1 MSLAEFKVFQAREID
16 LAAEAARQ
24 QFVTPGDGMAAVYRQ
39 KLLAGRDD
47 GVASSHVATAYV
59 YRAAAAL
66 REAYLLAL
74 AAEVARFEA
83 DATPNPANYPLMNG
97 RATRLGV
104 PLAGVAEEWRAKADA
119 WIAAASEIED
129 LREGAKE
136 AIAAANTEGE
146 VIAAMQV
153 TWPTP

>member
-59 YRAAAAL
+59 YRACHMRGGGRCACAWSRMICSAGTIC
-66 REAYLLAL
+66 R
-74 AAEVARFEA
+74 
-83 DATPNPANYPLMNG
+83 MNLS
-97 RATRLGV
+97 RR
-104 PLAGVAEEWRAKADA
+104 
-119 WIAAASEIED
+119 
-129 LREGAKE
+129 
-136 AIAAANTEGE
+136 
-146 VIAAMQV
+146 
-153 TWPTP
+153 